1 MKKLVMVI
9 VLWFSGASWA
19 WAEESPCRDKLLKIC
34 QTNAEGNAICQILK
48 QDAMETPESIVAF
61 LKAIGSL
68 EDGQRELMICARLV
82 GRKRLKLG
90 FISDDQKELFGG
102 VHYGSDEDPWSSKQY
117 FYIHAMDGLV
127 RRYLTFMFQETTPI
141 IDQWLT
147 IRKMEPFNNTLTII
161 MTVDVSE
168 VTTDSRKGLF
178 TVVIQKII
186 SVDNESTR
194 LIQQHMNRVL
204 KIGLE

>member
-9 VLWFSGASWA
+9 VVWLSGVSLV

-34 QTNAEGNAICQILK
+34 QTNAEGNPICQILK
-48 QDAMETPESIVAF
+48 QDAMETPESIAAF
-61 LKAIGSL
+61 LQAIGSL
-68 EDGQRELMICARLV
+68 EPKQRELMICARLV

-90 FISDDQKELFGG
+90 FISDDQKRLLDSDGPW
-102 VHYGSDEDPWSSKQY
+102 GSAGYSYMYE
-117 FYIHAMDGLV
+117 YITEGSGKHKAT
-127 RRYLTFMFQETTPI
+127 LTFFFQETTSV

-147 IRKMEPFNNTLTII
+147 LRKMEPFNSALTIVL
-161 MTVDVSE
+161 TVDVIE
-168 VTTDSRKGLF
+168 VEESNSDSNRF
-178 TVVIQKII
+178 VIQIQKVI